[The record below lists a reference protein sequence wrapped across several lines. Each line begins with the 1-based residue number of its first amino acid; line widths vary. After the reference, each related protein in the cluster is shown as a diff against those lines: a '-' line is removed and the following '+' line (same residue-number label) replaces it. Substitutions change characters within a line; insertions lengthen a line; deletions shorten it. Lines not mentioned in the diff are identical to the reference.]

1 MQGNQPFHEISKY
14 WLGGGIV
21 ITIFKSKN
29 DIPQDVEYVELND
42 IYFNQNTARK
52 LDDRAQ
58 KVIEIIDEAKLIS
71 KYKIC
76 SKFNNIVLD
85 VDKLLAQT
93 EIHIIYRIFVKNET
107 YHASMILPEF
117 PAMYQRFIHP
127 ITRILPL

>member
-1 MQGNQPFHEISKY
+1 MQGNLPFHEISKY

-21 ITIFKSKN
+21 ITIFKNKN

-93 EIHIIYRIFVKNET
+93 EIHIIYRIFVKNKT
-107 YHASMILPEF
+107 YASMIFPEF
-117 PAMYQRFIHP
+117 LAMYQRFIHP